1 MGEIAKFTYG
11 FTDKAKDSGNARFIR
26 ITDINDDGLLN
37 PDGAKY
43 VDLSA
48 ENDKY
53 KVKKGDLLMAR
64 TGATYGKTLFVS
76 NDAPAIYASFLIKI
90 ELNNSLILNRFYWHF
105 SKSTLYWEQ
114 ANSLVSKAGQPQFNS
129 NALCK
134 VKIQVPSI
142 AMQQRIVNVLDNF
155 DAICSDLKIGLP
167 AEIDA
172 RKKQYEYYR
181 DKLLSFDTNVNN
193 ILHGGGNRQDEIKL
207 LQYVFGYA
215 HFAHFYRLSDRSDQ
229 SDRKF
234 EDSEELN
241 SANKRFGIGEPT
253 GLVSASASLGNRVV
267 EPTGFVIKKL
277 GEIAEIAKGIQFN
290 KENMSNQGSYPVI
303 NGGINPSGYIE
314 QYNQNENTITIS
326 QGGASAGYVNWIKTK
341 FWAGAH
347 CYVLKTN
354 ETIAQNRYVFHFLK
368 SKEYKLQE
376 CQYGAGI
383 PALSK
388 STVAEITIP
397 LPPLSEQ
404 ERIVKI
410 LDRFEKLVAST
421 GSATGGIPAEIEARK
436 KQYEYYRDKLL
447 SFRQAQ

>member
-1 MGEIAKFTYG
+1 MRILDKFTSLTAELTARRKQYEYYRDALLSFGKVSPPLTFGLGSEEVRWMTLGEIAKFTYG

-193 ILHGGGNRQDEIKL
+193 ILHGGGG
-207 LQYVFGYA
+207 V
-215 HFAHFYRLSDRSDQ
+215 
-229 SDRKF
+229 
-234 EDSEELN
+234 
-241 SANKRFGIGEPT
+241 
-253 GLVSASASLGNRVV
+253 
-267 EPTGFVIKKL
+267 
-277 GEIAEIAKGIQFN
+277 IAK
-290 KENMSNQGSYPVI
+290 
-303 NGGINPSGYIE
+303 
-314 QYNQNENTITIS
+314 
-326 QGGASAGYVNWIKTK
+326 TK
-341 FWAGAH
+341 
-347 CYVLKTN
+347 
-354 ETIAQNRYVFHFLK
+354 
-368 SKEYKLQE
+368 
-376 CQYGAGI
+376 
-383 PALSK
+383 
-388 STVAEITIP
+388 
-397 LPPLSEQ
+397 
-404 ERIVKI
+404 
-410 LDRFEKLVAST
+410 
-421 GSATGGIPAEIEARK
+421 
-436 KQYEYYRDKLL
+436 
-447 SFRQAQ
+447 